1 MEERGLKDKEDSA
14 EKAFELLSLA
24 KAGRNITLRD
34 DQYDFPVILDSVKL
48 CRQRGFRF
56 RLIDS
61 GKLDRFHLEWLG
73 EAGADFYTSDEA
85 RAGFFEL
92 ELVNKA
98 CKRGRAFIAYF
109 HHAPLELSKEKDSF
123 SFSELQEMGR
133 YGIYLHI
140 TNRENP
146 RDISQ
151 VSELAYACR
160 QGGSWLVYYHHGL
173 LEPSFSE
180 LGRNGAWIHVS
191 DQSLLKAENM
201 TLILD
206 QVKSLLAAGA
216 KLVVHLEK
224 GMDLRLLHDIMAAGV
239 FVIFKSLLFDYKSP
253 FRILERKAAKRKLD
267 FRAYY
272 LYPDFL
278 P

>member
-1 MEERGLKDKEDSA
+1 MEEESLKEKEEPA

-24 KAGRNITLRD
+24 KTRRNITVRD
-34 DQYDFPVILDSVKL
+34 DQFGFPLLLDSVKL
-48 CRQRGFRF
+48 CRQRGIRF

-73 EAGADFYTSDEA
+73 EAGADFFTSDET
-85 RAGFFEL
+85 RADFSEMEL
-92 ELVNKA
+92 ICRA
-98 CKRGRAFIAYF
+98 CKRGRAYLSYF
-109 HHAPLELSKEKDSF
+109 HHGPLEPGREKNSLN
-123 SFSELQEMGR
+123 FSELQEMGR
-133 YGIYLHI
+133 CGVYLHI
-140 TNRENP
+140 TNREKP
-146 RDISQ
+146 RDLSQ
-151 VSELAYACR
+151 LSELAYACR
-160 QGGSWLVYYHHGL
+160 RGRAWLVYYHHGL

-191 DQSLLKAENM
+191 DQSLPEAENK

-216 KLVVHLEK
+216 KLVIHLEN
-224 GMDLRLLHDIMAAGV
+224 GLDLSLLHDILAAGV
-239 FVIFKSLLFDYKSP
+239 FVLFKSWLFDYKSP

-272 LYPDFL
+272 LYPFFL

>member
-14 EKAFELLSLA
+14 EKAFELVSLA
-24 KAGRNITLRD
+24 KAGRDITLRD
-34 DQYDFPVILDSVKL
+34 DQHDFPVLLDSVRL

-61 GKLDRFHLEWLG
+61 GKLDRYQLEWLG

-98 CKRGRAFIAYF
+98 CKRGRAFVAYF
-109 HHAPLELSKEKDSF
+109 HHAPIELSKEKDSF

-133 YGIYLHI
+133 CGVYLHI
-140 TNRENP
+140 TNREKP

-151 VSELAYACR
+151 LSELAYAC
-160 QGGSWLVYYHHGL
+160 QKGGSWLIYYHHGL

-191 DQSLLKAENM
+191 DQSLAKAENT

-216 KLVVHLEK
+216 KLVIHLEK
-224 GMDLRLLHDIMAAGV
+224 GMDLPLLRDVMAAGV
-239 FVIFKSLLFDYKSP
+239 FVLFKSSLFDYKSP

>member
-1 MEERGLKDKEDSA
+1 MEERSLKNKDSA
-14 EKAFELLSLA
+14 EKDFELISLA
-24 KAGRNITLRD
+24 KAGRDITVRD
-34 DQYDFPVILDSVKL
+34 DHYDFSVLLDSVKL

-61 GKLDRFHLEWLG
+61 GQLDRFQLEWLG

-85 RAGFFEL
+85 RHDLFEL
-92 ELVNKA
+92 ELANKA
-98 CKRGRAFIAYF
+98 CQRGRAFVAYL
-109 HHAPLELSKEKDSF
+109 HHAGLEMSKKKDF
-123 SFSELQEMGR
+123 FNFSELQEMGR
-133 YGIYLHI
+133 GGIYLHI
-140 TNRENP
+140 TNREKP

-151 VSELAYACR
+151 LSELAYACR
-160 QGGSWLVYYHHGL
+160 KGGSWLVYYHQGV

-191 DQSLLKAENM
+191 DQSLAQAENPN
-201 TLILD
+201 LVLD

-216 KLVVHLEK
+216 KLVIHLEK
-224 GMDLRLLHDIMAAGV
+224 GLDLRLLRDIMAAGV
-239 FVIFKSLLFDYKSP
+239 FVVFKSLLFDYKSP
-253 FRILERKAAKRKLD
+253 FRILEKKAARHELD

-272 LYPDFL
+272 LYPNFV